1 MSKHTTHC
9 LGLLI
14 MFQLCALSPNEA
26 LIPARDTGIFFIADQ
41 YVECTQH
48 MWIAAD
54 SAHVALLSGILCG
67 VSRTVSVQHLYGKFI
82 YMLPGYV
89 LVGVRV
95 HVF

>member
-1 MSKHTTHC
+1 MKHSFL
-9 LGLLI
+9 LGT
-14 MFQLCALSPNEA
+14 QE
-26 LIPARDTGIFFIADQ
+26 FFFVADQ

-67 VSRTVSVQHLYGKFI
+67 VSRTVSVHLYGKFI
-82 YMLPGYV
+82 YMLSGYV
-89 LVGVRV
+89 LVCVRV